1 MEIPVIDL
9 KGLAGDESARS
20 RTMAQLHEACKD
32 WGFFWLENHGV
43 DAAIMEDVKRF
54 VHGHYEEHL
63 EAKFHASDLARNLD
77 AADAGQVDW
86 EAAYSIQ
93 HRPTTNIADFPE
105 ISPPTRELL
114 DTYIAQTVAL
124 AELLAECMSLN
135 LGLDAGHIRRA
146 LAPPTVGTKFAMYPA
161 CPRPEVVWGLRAHT
175 DAGGIVIML
184 QDEAVGGLEFLRGE
198 YWVPVAPCGGSR
210 VFVDIG
216 DQIEV
221 VSGGAYRSAVHRV
234 AVGTEGRRL
243 SMATFYNPGVD
254 AVVAP
259 AREAPPEY
267 PGPYRFGDYLEHY
280 HRTKFGDKAARFQAF
295 KKRFHK

>member
-20 RTMAQLHEACKD
+20 RTMAKGCKD

-135 LGLDAGHIRRA
+135 LGLDAGHIARR
-146 LAPPTVGTKFAMYPA
+146 G
-161 CPRPEVVWGLRAHT
+161 
-175 DAGGIVIML
+175 D

-198 YWVPVAPCGGSR
+198 EWVPVAPCGGSR

-216 DQIEV
+216 DQVEV
-221 VSGGAYRSAVHRV
+221 SPPPTRWSGLRRTRPLQWSSMVNQLYRSLLRGMKLSSPSGG
-234 AVGTEGRRL
+234 GRAA
-243 SMATFYNPGVD
+243 SPG
-254 AVVAP
+254 
-259 AREAPPEY
+259 
-267 PGPYRFGDYLEHY
+267 G
-280 HRTKFGDKAARFQAF
+280 
-295 KKRFHK
+295 